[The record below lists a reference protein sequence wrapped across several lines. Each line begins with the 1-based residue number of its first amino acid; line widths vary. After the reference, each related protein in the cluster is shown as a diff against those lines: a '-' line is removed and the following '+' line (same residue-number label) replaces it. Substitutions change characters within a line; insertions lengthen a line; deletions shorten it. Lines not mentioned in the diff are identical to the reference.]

1 MNLVD
6 MQLQKK
12 NNAINPDDLA
22 SLFVIFGGT
31 GDLTHRKLIPAIYNL
46 HYEGRLPEHFAV
58 VAIGRR
64 DKTQEEYSNDLYQAV
79 KTHSRFQ
86 MDDEVW
92 ASLVT
97 RIYYYQM
104 DFTDEATYPSLK
116 GKLEELQQVHHTKGN
131 QIFYLA
137 VAPEYF
143 EPIVK
148 NLKQHLLDRSK
159 ERWQRVVIEKPF
171 GRDLKTA
178 IALNETIVDA
188 FSEENTYRI
197 DHYLGKEMLQ
207 NLLVIRFGN
216 ILFEPLWNKEYI
228 EQIQLSSSETLG
240 VEKRGPYYEQ
250 SGAIRDMVQSH
261 MLQMLSL
268 IAMERPSNLSPEAIR
283 DAKVEVLKQLKRLD
297 REAIR
302 ENVVRGQYDQSHDGS
317 LPSYRSEE
325 RVSPTSNTETFVA
338 MKLEV
343 ENERWKG
350 VPFYIRTGKRM
361 PKKSTEVI
369 IQFKEAKTNL
379 YQGLHNLQ
387 PNLLVIRV
395 QPQEGVFL
403 QFNAKKPGNEDVIV
417 PVQMDFCQNCQVGI
431 NSPEAY
437 ERLLYDVMK
446 GDQTLFA
453 RWDEVYESWK
463 YIDTILDVWNNEE
476 PNFPNYRS
484 GTYGPKAADELL
496 ERDGRKWL
504 NIHEPWSI

>member
-1 MNLVD
+1 
-6 MQLQKK
+6 
-12 NNAINPDDLA
+12 
-22 SLFVIFGGT
+22 
-31 GDLTHRKLIPAIYNL
+31 
-46 HYEGRLPEHFAV
+46 
-58 VAIGRR
+58 
-64 DKTQEEYSNDLYQAV
+64 
-79 KTHSRFQ
+79 
-86 MDDEVW
+86 
-92 ASLVT
+92 
-97 RIYYYQM
+97 
-104 DFTDEATYPSLK
+104 
-116 GKLEELQQVHHTKGN
+116 
-131 QIFYLA
+131 
-137 VAPEYF
+137 
-143 EPIVK
+143 
-148 NLKQHLLDRSK
+148 
-159 ERWQRVVIEKPF
+159 
-171 GRDLKTA
+171 
-178 IALNETIVDA
+178 
-188 FSEENTYRI
+188 
-197 DHYLGKEMLQ
+197 
-207 NLLVIRFGN
+207 
-216 ILFEPLWNKEYI
+216 
-228 EQIQLSSSETLG
+228 
-240 VEKRGPYYEQ
+240 
-250 SGAIRDMVQSH
+250 
-261 MLQMLSL
+261 
-268 IAMERPSNLSPEAIR
+268 MER
-283 DAKVEVLKQLKRLD
+283 
-297 REAIR
+297 
-302 ENVVRGQYDQSHDGS
+302 
-317 LPSYRSEE
+317 
-325 RVSPTSNTETFVA
+325 
-338 MKLEV
+338 
-343 ENERWKG
+343 

>member
-1 MNLVD
+1 
-6 MQLQKK
+6 MQLLKS
-12 NNAINPDDLA
+12 NSIIHPDQLA

-64 DKTQEEYSNDLYQAV
+64 DKTQEEYIDDLYQAV
-79 KTHSRFQ
+79 KNHSRFHL
-86 MDDEVW
+86 DDALWE
-92 ASLVT
+92 SLSK

-104 DFTDEATYPSLK
+104 DFTIESTYTDLRAYLEV
-116 GKLEELQQVHHTKGN
+116 LEERHQTRGN

-148 NLKQHLLDRSK
+148 SLKHHLLDDSK
-159 ERWQRVVIEKPF
+159 DRWQRVVIEKPF
-171 GRDLKTA
+171 GRDLKSA
-178 IALNETIVDA
+178 IRLNETIVDA

-207 NLLVIRFGN
+207 NLLVIRFAN
-216 ILFEPLWNKEYI
+216 ILFEPLWNKKYI
-228 EQIQLSSSETLG
+228 EQVQLSSSETLG

-268 IAMERPSNLSPEAIR
+268 IAMERPADLTPEAIR
-283 DAKVEVLKQLKRLD
+283 DAKVAVLKQLKRLD
-297 REAIR
+297 AEMIKQ
-302 ENVVRGQYDQSHDGS
+302 NVVRGQYDRSEDGK

-343 ENERWKG
+343 ENERWEG

-379 YQGLHNLQ
+379 YQNLHALQ

-403 QFNAKKPGNEDVIV
+403 QFNAKKPGNEDVVV

-453 RWDEVYESWK
+453 RWDEVFESWK
-463 YIDTILDVWNNEE
+463 FIDTILEVWSEEE
-476 PNFPNYRS
+476 PNFPNYPS
-484 GTYGPKAADELL
+484 GSYGPKEAEELL
-496 ERDGRKWL
+496 ERDGRRWL
-504 NIHEPWSI
+504 NIHEPWST

>member
-1 MNLVD
+1 MKPINLD
-6 MQLQKK
+6 
-12 NNAINPDDLA
+12 

-46 HYEGRLPEHFAV
+46 HYEGRLPDNFAV
-58 VAIGRR
+58 VSIGRR
-64 DKTQEEYSNDLYQAV
+64 DKSQEEYKQDLYEAV
-79 KTHSRFQ
+79 QNFSRFA
-86 MDDEVW
+86 MNDELW
-92 ASLVT
+92 ESIAS
-97 RIYYYQM
+97 RIYYYRM
-104 DFTDEATYPSLK
+104 DFTDTTKYPELK
-116 GKLEELQQVHHTKGN
+116 RYLDQLANKHQTKGN

-148 NLKQHLLDRSK
+148 SLKLNLLEDSK
-159 ERWQRVVIEKPF
+159 DFWQRVVIEKPF
-171 GRDLKTA
+171 GRDLKSA
-178 IALNETIVDA
+178 IKLNETIVDA
-188 FSEENTYRI
+188 FTEENTYRI

-207 NLLVIRFGN
+207 NLLVIRFAN
-216 ILFEPLWNKEYI
+216 LLFEPLWNKDYI
-228 EQIQLSSSETLG
+228 EQVQLSSSETIG

-250 SGAIRDMVQSH
+250 AGAIRDMFQSH

-268 IAMERPSNLSPEAIR
+268 IAMEPPTSISPEAIR
-283 DAKVEVLKQLKRLD
+283 DAKVNVLRQLKRMD
-297 REAIR
+297 KEMIKQ
-302 ENVVRGQYDQSHDGS
+302 NVVRGQYDQSSDGT
-317 LPSYRSEE
+317 LPAYRDEE
-325 RVSPTSNTETFVA
+325 RVSPTSNTETYVA

-343 ENERWKG
+343 ENERWEG

-369 IQFKEAKTNL
+369 IQFKEAKNNL
-379 YQGLHNLQ
+379 YQHFANLQ

-417 PVQMDFCQNCQVGI
+417 PVQMDFCQNCEVGI

-463 YIDTILDVWNNEE
+463 FIDTILEVWEE
-476 PNFPNYRS
+476 VEPSFPNYPS
-484 GTYGPKAADELL
+484 GSYGPKEADELL
-496 ERDGRKWL
+496 SRDGKKWL
-504 NIHEPWSI
+504 NIHEPWST